1 MIVFVVVTLI
11 LSWFAYTLAED
22 VASDILG
29 IIWFFFRKNKR
40 VFHG

>member
-29 IIWFFFRKNKR
+29 IIWFFRKIR
-40 VFHG
+40 GVSHG